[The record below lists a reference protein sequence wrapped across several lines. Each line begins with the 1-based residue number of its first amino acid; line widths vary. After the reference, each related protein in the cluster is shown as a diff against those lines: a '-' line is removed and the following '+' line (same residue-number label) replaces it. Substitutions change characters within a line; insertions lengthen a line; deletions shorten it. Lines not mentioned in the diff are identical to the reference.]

1 MSHIMENAELMLTGL
16 IKDLKESHKRI
27 TEYEA
32 HIARERQLIS
42 AKIEAHQAK
51 LAFRRVQRKALA
63 PHEPSASLSAVS
75 IQMAS

>member
-1 MSHIMENAELMLTGL
+1 MRLMADNAELMLSGL

-27 TEYEA
+27 AEYEA

-51 LAFRRVQRKALA
+51 LALRRVQRKALA
-63 PHEPSASLSAVS
+63 PHEPRTSSSAVS
-75 IQMAS
+75 RQMAS

>member
-1 MSHIMENAELMLTGL
+1 MRLMADNAELMLSGL

-27 TEYEA
+27 AEYEA

-51 LAFRRVQRKALA
+51 LALRRVQRKALA
-63 PHEPSASLSAVS
+63 LHKPGTSSPAVS
-75 IQMAS
+75 RQMAS